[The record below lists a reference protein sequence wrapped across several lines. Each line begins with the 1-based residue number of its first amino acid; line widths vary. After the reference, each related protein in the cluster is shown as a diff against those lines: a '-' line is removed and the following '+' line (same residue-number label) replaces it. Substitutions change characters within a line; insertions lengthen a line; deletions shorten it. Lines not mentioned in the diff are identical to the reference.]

1 MEKNISKEE
10 LRKFNDNYNWYNENG
25 EGYRI
30 VYLYEN
36 DNYKLGPIAK
46 KIENFMLDFSD
57 IYPINDENDIPKFI
71 SIDNLLDCYLNDL
84 QEISEVAIYKTDG
97 ELIETKKRV
106 VLDTKLQEYLIQL
119 MIKIFND
126 KLTKEDIN
134 GIDTNN
140 YELIYYLSKINTDFF
155 DNEGEIGNKIKQLR
169 NKDDVKLIIDL
180 ELVRK
185 YLPKCYQLIEY
196 VNLPYEDKKIKELVY
211 LNEKILYLLPD
222 EIKDMFFIYDVL
234 KNDYKVAMVLDQFEE
249 KNKRY
254 YFLNKDLYNMYIDGL
269 IRLINEDIN
278 NYDLISEEAKS
289 NERIKEIVKNE
300 S

>member
-57 IYPINDENDIPKFI
+57 IYPINDENDILKFI

-84 QEISEVAIYKTDG
+84 QEINEVAIYKTDG
-97 ELIETKKRV
+97 ELIKSKKRV
-106 VLDTKLQEYLIQL
+106 SLDIKLQEYLIQL

-155 DNEGEIGNKIKQLR
+155 DNEGEIGDIIKQLR

-222 EIKDMFFIYDVL
+222 EIKDMFFMYEVL

-289 NERIKEIVKNE
+289 NERIKEAINPL
-300 S
+300 